1 MTVTTTTELRE
12 KVLAGVKK
20 SIAEERAAYEREC
33 KEYAEQGF
41 RAHYCRHGVNLWVDY
56 DPICGYCEE
65 SLTEAEEA
73 AYRTDALLDERKRRG
88 DQGVRLAVVVSE
100 ILNRSVSDPL
110 EAALRTA
117 VTEVMDWVNEP
128 LKPYLNEEG

>member
-12 KVLAGVKK
+12 KVLAGVKE
-20 SIAEERAAYEREC
+20 SIAEERAVYEREC
-33 KEYAEQGF
+33 KEYAEQGY
-41 RAHYCRHGVNLWVDY
+41 RPHYCRHGVNLWVDY

-65 SLTEAEEA
+65 GLSEQEEAEA
-73 AYRTDALLDERKRRG
+73 RADMLIGERDRRG
-88 DQGVRLAVVVSE
+88 EQGVRLAVVANE
-100 ILNRSVSDPL
+100 ILHGSVSPAL